1 MADDEKYGA
10 VQWGKKKKEKKKK
23 KKSGW
28 RRHAP
33 LLANDRHDACATR
46 PPVYKHILTSG
57 VISHDGGH
65 EYSSSLFFFLYT
77 YVWRAAAAAA
87 QLSRLF
93 SLSLS
98 VVSILFFWFFMILIP
113 IDSD

>member
-10 VQWGKKKKEKKKK
+10 VQWKKKKIEKRKKNGG
-23 KKSGW
+23 GW

-65 EYSSSLFFFLYT
+65 EYSSSLLFFIFYT
-77 YVWRAAAAAA
+77 CDVLLAAAADA
-87 QLSRLF
+87 QLS
-93 SLSLS
+93 LSLCS
-98 VVSILFFWFFMILIP
+98 VYSFRLVFMVLIP